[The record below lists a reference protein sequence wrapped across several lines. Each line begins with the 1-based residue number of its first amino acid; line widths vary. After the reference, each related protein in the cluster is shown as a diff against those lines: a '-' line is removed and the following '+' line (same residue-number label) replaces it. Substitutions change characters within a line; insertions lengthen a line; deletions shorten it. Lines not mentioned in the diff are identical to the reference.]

1 MFFTVD
7 HIYGNPTAKGVYSA
21 GAFDP
26 EGIFGSLTSIF
37 QVWLGYQAGY
47 ILQVYTGHTA
57 RLVRWTAWAGIT
69 GALGALLTF
78 ASQNDGP
85 VPLNKNLWS
94 ISFVLV
100 TSCFAFVLLSLLYV
114 IIDIKKVWKGQPF
127 FYAGM
132 NSILLY
138 CGHSVGYNLFPFHF
152 MIGDMRTHSA
162 KLPEA
167 LWGCMLWIIIAFV
180 LYRKKV
186 FVTV

>member
-167 LWGCMLWIIIAFV
+167 LWGVMLWIIIAFV

>member
-1 MFFTVD
+1 M
-7 HIYGNPTAKGVYSA
+7 
-21 GAFDP
+21 
-26 EGIFGSLTSIF
+26 TSIF

-47 ILQVYTGHTA
+47 ILQVYPGHTT
-57 RLVRWTAWAGIT
+57 RLVRWSEI
-69 GALGALLTF
+69 
-78 ASQNDGP
+78 SKNYGP

-100 TSCFAFVLLSLLYV
+100 TSCFAFTLLSLLYV
-114 IIDIKKVWKGQPF
+114 IIDIKKLWKGQPF

-138 CGHSVGYNLFPFHF
+138 CGHSVGYNLFPFRF

>member
-1 MFFTVD
+1 M
-7 HIYGNPTAKGVYSA
+7 
-21 GAFDP
+21 
-26 EGIFGSLTSIF
+26 
-37 QVWLGYQAGY
+37 WLGYQAGY

-57 RLVRWTAWAGIT
+57 RLVRWSVWAGLT
-69 GALGALLTF
+69 GALGAVLTF

-114 IIDIKKVWKGQPF
+114 IIDIKKLWKGQPF

-138 CGHSVGYNLFPFHF
+138 CGHQIGWQLTPFHWALNN
-152 MIGDMRTHSA
+152 METHA
-162 KLPEA
+162 ARLPEA
-167 LWGCMLWIIIAFV
+167 MWGVALWLIISFV
-180 LYRKKV
+180 LYRKKI
-186 FVTV
+186 FITV